1 MANAAKVFAV
11 GDAILGDVEAVLK
24 EKGLAY
30 RKISLDD
37 KLALFMQIA
46 AERMAQNLGL
56 RFSDLK
62 PYITDY
68 VGFGPSI
75 YEHHHTMDVAKK
87 ASFLGLTGVELH
99 SVDLG
104 GASTP
109 AALEIARKLCVDE
122 ERLVLIAGS
131 EVPRGGDAGIKYYR
145 EVSDA
150 LLDSQRELHTQANL
164 ISLYALLA
172 DRLMFEH
179 GISVSDIENITTYYR
194 QQAFGNER
202 AAMHGKKLKDG
213 ELKRYLAGPYAT
225 AMVAVATDHG
235 VAILVAN
242 DSYLKNLEEKLGF
255 STAKKSLYINAVG
268 TNYAD
273 KYLTRR
279 KDFSSPGK
287 KAAERAFARLAI
299 KPLDI
304 DYAWVYDCFTLMLV
318 RQAADYFGLAP
329 AEAAKTLAEGYI
341 EPQGKKIP
349 VNCQGGILN
358 TQAAISLSAS
368 TGLIDIFDYAA
379 EHPEA
384 KHFLFGGNGGIDCVN
399 SVAILSRES
408 LEYRHTVLSPDPDPQ
423 LSAITITDGI
433 KATLYAAATV
443 KFNPG
448 ADTPFALGTFRDES
462 HNLFLARICNAD
474 LTPHLDVTDL
484 IRDKTRVTIRFVDQ
498 KPVAV
503 LD

>member
-11 GDAILGDVEAVLK
+11 GDAVLGDVEGVLK
-24 EKGLAY
+24 RKGLAY
-30 RKISLDD
+30 RKITLDE
-37 KLALFMQIA
+37 KLALFMEIA

-56 RFSDLK
+56 VFSDLK
-62 PYITDY
+62 PYITDF

-75 YEHHHTMDVAKK
+75 YEHHHTMDVAKR

-109 AALEIARKLCVDE
+109 AALEIARKLCANE

-131 EVPRGGDAGIKYYR
+131 EVPRGGDGGVKYYR

-150 LLDSQRELHTQANL
+150 LLDADRELHTQANL

-172 DRLMFEH
+172 DRLMFEDAVTT
-179 GISVSDIENITTYYR
+179 GDIESITTYYR
-194 QQAFGNER
+194 NRAVGNER
-202 AAMHGKKLKDG
+202 AAMYGKHLKDG

-242 DSYLKNLEEKLGF
+242 DNYLKKLEEKLGF

-279 KDFSSPGK
+279 PDFSSPGK
-287 KAAERAFARLAI
+287 KAAERAFARLGI
-299 KPLDI
+299 TPGDI

-318 RQAADYFGLAP
+318 RQAADYFGVSP
-329 AEAAKTLAEGYI
+329 AAAAKTLAEGFI
-341 EPQGKKIP
+341 ETAGKKILI
-349 VNCQGGILN
+349 NRQGGILN

-399 SVAILSRES
+399 SVAVLSRES
-408 LEYRHTVLSPDPDPQ
+408 LEYRNTVLPPATVQ
-423 LSAITITDGI
+423 GLAELEITEGMP
-433 KATLYAAATV
+433 ATLYAAATV

-448 ADTPFALGTFRDES
+448 ADTPFTLGAFRDRS
-462 HNLFLARICNAD
+462 GNLFLARICNAD
-474 LTPHLDVTDL
+474 LTAHLDVTDL
-484 IRDKTRVTIRFVDQ
+484 VRDKTRATIRFVDN
-498 KPVAV
+498 KPIAV